1 MRIQKVG
8 IALLLAPCYPGTTN
22 QIHYLYAMAVLFPIE
37 LAIMWALDKF
47 RPAEA
52 YVLQD
57 VGAVDLTP
65 WKYRHV
71 VSITGLVLAVAI
83 YIVFSP
89 LGIAA

>member
-1 MRIQKVG
+1 
-8 IALLLAPCYPGTTN
+8 
-22 QIHYLYAMAVLFPIE
+22 MAVLFPVE
-37 LAIMWALDKF
+37 LLIMWALNKY
-47 RPAEA
+47 RPTADE
-52 YVLQD
+52 YVIKD

-71 VSITGLVLAVAI
+71 VSIIGLVLAVAI